1 MDMEEKTLYVSDL
14 DGTLLDNAS
23 RVSPETATMLNEA
36 IANGALFTVAT
47 ARTPATV
54 QNLLRDV
61 RMNLPAIVMTGAAQ
75 WDLAAQRFRSVTTIP
90 EADADRIAEAFER
103 GSLRPFTYCVSGDS
117 FLNVYHSKVMSRREA
132 SFYEERRHL
141 TLKRFHLGQTPARL
155 DKVALFFATGPEKL
169 VEEACAKLRDVT
181 DCAVSW
187 YRDVITPDTGLIDIY
202 APGVSKAHAVA
213 EMARQT
219 GATRIVVFGDN
230 LNDLPMMRI
239 ATMGVAVE
247 NALPEVRS
255 EATVTIGSNAAHSVA
270 RFILDDMAS
279 QGRR

>member
-14 DGTLLDNAS
+14 DGTLLDNTS
-23 RVSPETATMLNEA
+23 RVSPQTAAMLNEA
-36 IANGALFTVAT
+36 IAAGAMLTVAT

-61 RMNLPAIVMTGAAQ
+61 KMPLPAIVMTGAGL
-75 WDLAAQRFRSVTTIP
+75 WDLGTRRFRSVKTIP
-90 EADADRIAEAFER
+90 EADANRIAEAFESV
-103 GSLRPFTYCVSGDS
+103 SLRPFTYCVSGDS

-141 TLKRFHLGQTPARL
+141 TLKRFHLGQNPARR
-155 DKVALFFATGPEKL
+155 DRVALYFATSPEKF
-169 VEEACAKLRDVT
+169 VEEACERLRSVT

-202 APGVSKAHAVA
+202 ASGVSKAHAVA
-213 EMARQT
+213 EMARQI
-219 GATRIVVFGDN
+219 GASRIVVFGDN

-239 ATMGVAVE
+239 ASMSVAVE
-247 NALPEVRS
+247 NALPEVRG
-255 EATVTIGSNAAHSVA
+255 EAAVTIGSNNDHSVA
-270 RFILDDMAS
+270 RFILDDMAERH
-279 QGRR
+279 QR

>member
-1 MDMEEKTLYVSDL
+1 MEEKTLYVSDL

-23 RVSPETATMLNEA
+23 RVSPETAAMLNEA
-36 IANGALFTVAT
+36 IAGGALFTVAT

-54 QNLLRDV
+54 QNLLREV
-61 RMNLPAIVMTGAAQ
+61 KMNLPAIVMTGAAQ

-90 EADADRIAEAFER
+90 EADADRIAEAFES

-141 TLKRFHLGQTPARL
+141 TLKRFHLGQTPARR

-169 VEEACAKLRDVT
+169 VEETCARLREVT

-213 EMARQT
+213 ELAKQT

-230 LNDLPMMRI
+230 LNDLPMMRT

-270 RFILDDMAS
+270 RFILDDMAAQS
-279 QGRR
+279 RR